1 MRSRC
6 KFTAFLTFTIKTWQ
20 SSRQK
25 GTRAAVRYT
34 SARRCASWKENS
46 HVLMTDALKFMLL
59 KGLWT
64 YTLRSSIMEA
74 TRLTVRSSPSRW
86 FTAKQRE
93 SISLKTLKWICHRES
108 CKKQLKPYASWT
120 TLKSRARI
128 LSNWSTNCRSK
139 TKKRKRRWKKWNSE
153 KPKKSKTKPR
163 RWSKLTSAIRPRK
176 VPRCSDR

>member
-6 KFTAFLTFTIKTWQ
+6 KSTASLTFTIKTWQ
-20 SSRQK
+20 SSRQR
-25 GTRAAVRYT
+25 GTRAAARYT

-46 HVLMTDALKFMLL
+46 RVLMTDALKFTLL

-64 YTLRSSIMEA
+64 YILKSSTMEV

-86 FTAKQRE
+86 CTAKQKE
-93 SISLKTLKWICHRES
+93 STSLKTLKWICHLES
-108 CKKQLKPYASWT
+108 CKKQLKPYVSWT
-120 TLKSRARI
+120 TSKSRVRI
-128 LSNWSTNCRSK
+128 LNNWSTSCRSK

-163 RWSKLTSAIRPRK
+163 RWSKLTSAIRLRK